1 MIKRFIKTECGLS
14 EYRRLEKLSK
24 DSLASKIRLYVF
36 ILVGSIRDLF
46 KN

>member
-14 EYRRLEKLSK
+14 EYMRLEKLSK
-24 DSLASKIRLYVF
+24 NSLPSKIRLYVF
-36 ILVGSIRDLF
+36 ILAGSIRDIF